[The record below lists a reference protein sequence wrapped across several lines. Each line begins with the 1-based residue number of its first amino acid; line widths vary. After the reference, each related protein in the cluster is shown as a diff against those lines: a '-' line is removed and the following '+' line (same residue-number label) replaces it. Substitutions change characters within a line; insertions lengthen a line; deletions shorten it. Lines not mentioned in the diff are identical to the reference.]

1 MPALNARPSG
11 TAVTVDALTGTSR
24 RRIWKHP
31 ALTSHS
37 LLVLTP
43 DRLYL
48 TPLAGDPKPETVAA
62 AEAGA
67 DLDDL
72 LGPLATVVELA
83 TVRHVKLDL
92 LTNSLVVEY
101 RPTGGGTERLAA
113 SRLTVVF
120 ATPDEADV
128 CFSKL
133 WRRLGDGVPLLPYQ
147 RDWWALART
156 PLVLLAAV
164 LLTTAALALA
174 LAALEDV
181 AAARA
186 AALSVP
192 GAPGV
197 EPQAVR
203 KSPLAALLTRL
214 SWQGVCLTGGAV
226 AAVLQVWLY
235 RRLTQPPVSLELVR
249 GQG

>member
-1 MPALNARPSG
+1 MPALNAHPPG
-11 TAVTVDALTGTSR
+11 TAVTVAALTGTAR
-24 RRIWKHP
+24 RRVWKHP
-31 ALTSHS
+31 DLQSHS
-37 LLVLTP
+37 LMVLTP
-43 DRLYL
+43 DRLHL
-48 TPLAGDPKPETVAA
+48 APLAGDPKPEAVAA
-62 AEAGA
+62 AEQGA

-83 TVRHVKLDL
+83 TVRRVKLDL

-133 WRRLGDGVPLLPYQ
+133 WRRLGDTVQLLPYK

-164 LLTTAALALA
+164 LLVTAALALT

-181 AAARA
+181 AAGRA

-192 GAPGV
+192 GAAGV
-197 EPQAVR
+197 EPAAVR
-203 KSPLAALLTRL
+203 TTPFAALLTRL
-214 SWQGVCLTGGAV
+214 SWQGVCVTGGVV

-249 GQG
+249 G